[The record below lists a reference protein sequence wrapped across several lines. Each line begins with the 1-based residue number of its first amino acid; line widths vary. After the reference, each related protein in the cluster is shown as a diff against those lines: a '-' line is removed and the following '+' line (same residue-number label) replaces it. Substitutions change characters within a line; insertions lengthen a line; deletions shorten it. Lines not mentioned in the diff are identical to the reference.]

1 MQNLSIYLRQKY
13 DKAYY
18 MDLAKIIKE
27 RRDKLGISQES
38 LAQMAE
44 VGIATLKDIERGK
57 GNPRISTVEKI
68 MEVLGMEMEFQIR
81 KTV

>member
-1 MQNLSIYLRQKY
+1 
-13 DKAYY
+13 

>member
-1 MQNLSIYLRQKY
+1 
-13 DKAYY
+13 
-18 MDLAKIIKE
+18 MDLAQIIKE

-57 GNPRISTVEKI
+57 GNPRISTIEKI
-68 MEVLGMEMEFQIR
+68 MEVLGLEMVFRIR

>member
-1 MQNLSIYLRQKY
+1 
-13 DKAYY
+13 

-44 VGIATLKDIERGK
+44 IGIATLKDIERGK